1 VLKDLVVNLQ
11 EVHRKLLLEW
21 LLELLSQKVEGIVDI
36 LFGKRKQKSL
46 LKTEAMRS
54 IRDY

>member
-11 EVHRKLLLEW
+11 KVHRKLLLEW
-21 LLELLSQKVEGIVDI
+21 LLELLSQKVEGVVDI

-54 IRDY
+54 IRDH

>member
-1 VLKDLVVNLQ
+1 MLKDLVVNLQ

-21 LLELLSQKVEGIVDI
+21 LLELLSQKVKGIVYI
-36 LFGKRKQKSL
+36 LFGKRTQKSL